1 MWDVDVV
8 QSERCS
14 AVPQTFRDDAET
26 EVALAWHCRAPQTAL
41 PLIEESISHQ
51 RNSDTHLDGRKRSV
65 DCDLERVTLDNVM
78 GTNGASD
85 LQAILDNLAQ
95 FAPTANTAPS
105 WQRAE
110 AQPHHARTQVP
121 QIRATDDQSSQL
133 DRALQ
138 PQSPRPQGRST
149 ASPKP
154 LIDPATITT
163 WQEGLRCVTKLA
175 AQNVHFAAGIR
186 RVSLSPYPSCQCL

>member
-1 MWDVDVV
+1 MSGWLGI
-8 QSERCS
+8 
-14 AVPQTFRDDAET
+14 AE
-26 EVALAWHCRAPQTAL
+26 LRRTAL
-41 PLIEESISHQ
+41 LLIEESNSQQ
-51 RNSDTHLDGRKRSV
+51 RNFDAHLDEHKRLA
-65 DCDLERVTLDNVM
+65 DCDLERITSDNVM
-78 GTNGASD
+78 GNNGAPD

-95 FAPTANTAPS
+95 YAPTANTAPS
-105 WQRAE
+105 WQRSE

-138 PQSPRPQGRST
+138 PQPLRPQGRST
-149 ASPKP
+149 TSPKP

-175 AQNVHFAAGIR
+175 AQNAQFAAGIR
-186 RVSLSPYPSCQCL
+186 RVSSSPLLSRRCL